1 MHYSR
6 SDAMYI
12 YICMSL
18 HIILIPNQP
27 GFGLTPTCCML
38 SEKAANVN
46 LIVFD
51 DFIPPG
57 LEHTICVLDASTLT
71 ITPPDAAVFLKT
83 IQSSSNMEQ

>member
-1 MHYSR
+1 
-6 SDAMYI
+6 
-12 YICMSL
+12 
-18 HIILIPNQP
+18 
-27 GFGLTPTCCML
+27 ML

-51 DFIPPG
+51 DFTPPG